1 MQNNKPLN
9 TIAILGQR
17 VDREAR
23 PYVEVFLEEL
33 ERHEVVIWFFDAFI
47 RENIGQMELPKER
60 RTWNSYEDLC
70 SIKPDLLITLGG
82 DGTILRAVTYVRDS
96 GIPLL
101 GINTGRLGFLAN
113 VARHESK
120 AVVQDLV
127 SGNFRINER
136 RLLDIK
142 VDNGS
147 CPPLPFALNEVT
159 VARKDSTSMV
169 TVHTWIN
176 NEFLSSY
183 WADGLII
190 ATPTGSTG
198 YSLSCGGPIIM
209 PGSETFVITP
219 VSPHNLNVRP
229 FVIPNHYTIKL
240 RIEAREPMFLTSLDS
255 RIHSMPIETELYIKR
270 ANFTVKII
278 QTEQQKFTK
287 TLREKLFWGKDIRN

>member
-1 MQNNKPLN
+1 MK
-9 TIAILGQR
+9 TIAIFGQR
-17 VDREAR
+17 VDRDAR
-23 PYVEVFLEEL
+23 SYVEVFLEEL
-33 ERHEVVIWFFDAFI
+33 ERHEINCHFFDTFI
-47 RENIGQMELPKER
+47 RENIGQMELPRNRE
-60 RTWNSYEDLC
+60 TWSTHEELIA
-70 SIKPDLLITLGG
+70 IKPDALITLGG

-96 GIPLL
+96 GIPIL

-120 AVVQDLV
+120 LAVNDLV
-127 SGNFRINER
+127 NRNFTIEDR
-136 RLLDIK
+136 RLIDIS
-142 VDNGS
+142 VDNNC

-183 WADGLII
+183 WADGIII

-229 FVIPNHYTIKL
+229 FVIPNHSEIKL
-240 RIEAREPMFLTSLDS
+240 RIEAREPMFLVSLDS
-255 RIHSMPIETELYIKR
+255 RIHSMPIETELHIKKASFNVR
-270 ANFTVKII
+270 II
-278 QTEQQKFTK
+278 QTAQQRFTK
-287 TLREKLFWGKDIRN
+287 TLREKLYWGKDIRN

>member
-1 MQNNKPLN
+1 LK
-9 TIAILGQR
+9 TIALFGQR
-17 VDREAR
+17 VEKDAR

-33 ERHEVVIWFFDAFI
+33 ERLNITIWFFDVFI
-47 RENIGQMELPKER
+47 RENIGQMELPR
-60 RTWNSYEDLC
+60 NRHTWNSHEELKK
-70 SIKPDLLITLGG
+70 IAPDALITLGG
-82 DGTILRAVTYVRDS
+82 DGTILRAVTFVRDS
-96 GIPLL
+96 NIPIL

-120 AVVQDLV
+120 AVVNDLIN
-127 SGNFRINER
+127 GNYHINER
-136 RLLDIK
+136 KLLDVQ
-142 VDNGS
+142 VDNGC

-183 WADGLII
+183 WADGIII

-219 VSPHNLNVRP
+219 ISPHNLNVRP
-229 FVIPNHYTIKL
+229 FVIPNHYNIKL

-255 RIHSMPIETELYIKR
+255 RIHSMPIETEIYIKR
-270 ANFTVKII
+270 ADFTVKII
-278 QTEQQKFTK
+278 ETEQQKFTK